1 MGLAHFKLEDFAAA
15 VRMWRMAVDQT
26 PLGEAAARMAIMRN
40 IGIAQLRMQQ
50 FQACA
55 GAPCPVLGMLL
66 SSAVNTI
73 GSLPAE
79 ETWAHAG
86 LLAGGGSLI

>member
-1 MGLAHFKLEDFAAA
+1 MGLAHFKLEEFAAA

-26 PLGEAAARMAIMRN
+26 PLGEAAARMGIMRN

-55 GAPCPVLGMLL
+55 GSHPAVLSNLHCL
-66 SSAVNTI
+66 QY
-73 GSLPAE
+73 
-79 ETWAHAG
+79 
-86 LLAGGGSLI
+86 